1 VCRVGLDV
9 VGYRTVGEAW
19 LGVGRVEGRNRGGS
33 RLVQAGA
40 GQCSSAAEV
49 TWVGGW

>member
-1 VCRVGLDV
+1 M

-19 LGVGRVEGRNRGGS
+19 LGVGRVEGRNRGGC
-33 RLVQAGA
+33 RLVVQVGA